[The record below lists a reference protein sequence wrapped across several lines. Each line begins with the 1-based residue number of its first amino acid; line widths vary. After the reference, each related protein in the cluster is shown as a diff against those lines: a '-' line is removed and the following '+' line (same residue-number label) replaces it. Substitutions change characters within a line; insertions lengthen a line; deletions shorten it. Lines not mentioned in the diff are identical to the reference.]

1 MALISCDE
9 CGKQVSEKAASCPNC
24 GAPIQNETSNSC
36 ESNSCESNSCESN
49 GSSFREKFIVFIIAA
64 SLFAA
69 IPMCSGTREYDAPT
83 SRSSNQSNTSG
94 SSSNS
99 SSYSAPREYT
109 PPLEVISWKCDK
121 EYSYVFVRGEVK
133 NISSRSIENVMA
145 VGEFRTKD
153 GTLVKSEDSL
163 IDYNPILPGQT
174 SPFKTGGT
182 DNPAIT
188 KCNLSFKTLFGHQLD
203 YTTAKDRK
211 KKERKKIK
219 EVQTLLSELGYKV
232 GAVDGIMGAKTKQA
246 IKEFQS
252 KQGLTASGKISNK
265 LVTELRR
272 ANK

>member
-1 MALISCDE
+1 MALTKCKE
-9 CGKQVSEKAASCPNC
+9 CGEEISKKAEKCPKC
-24 GAPIQNETSNSC
+24 GAPAKKKTSLLTWIVTI
-36 ESNSCESNSCESN
+36 
-49 GSSFREKFIVFIIAA
+49 FIV
-64 SLFAA
+64 LWA
-69 IPMCSGTREYDAPT
+69 IGYFSSPSTT
-83 SRSSNQSNTSG
+83 SRSSSPSTTSS

-99 SSYSAPREYT
+99 SSYLAPREYS

-133 NISSRSIENVMA
+133 NISSQSIKNVMA

-188 KCNLSFKTLFGHQLD
+188 NCNLSFKTLFGKQLG

-211 KKERKKIK
+211 AKEREKIK
-219 EVQTLLSELGYKV
+219 EVQTLLSSLGYQV
-232 GAVDGIMGAKTKQA
+232 GVADGIIGAKTKQA

-252 KQGLTASGKISNK
+252 KQGLTENGEISNQ
-265 LVTELRR
+265 LIVELRR
-272 ANK
+272 AKK

>member
-1 MALISCDE
+1 L
-9 CGKQVSEKAASCPNC
+9 
-24 GAPIQNETSNSC
+24 
-36 ESNSCESNSCESN
+36 
-49 GSSFREKFIVFIIAA
+49 
-64 SLFAA
+64 
-69 IPMCSGTREYDAPT
+69 
-83 SRSSNQSNTSG
+83 
-94 SSSNS
+94 
-99 SSYSAPREYT
+99 APREYS

-133 NISSRSIENVMA
+133 NISSQSIKNVMA

-188 KCNLSFKTLFGHQLD
+188 NCNLSFKTLFGKQLG

-211 KKERKKIK
+211 AKEREKIK
-219 EVQTLLSELGYKV
+219 EVQTLLSSLGYQV
-232 GAVDGIMGAKTKQA
+232 GVADGIIGAKTKQA

-252 KQGLTASGKISNK
+252 KQGLTENGEISNQ
-265 LVTELRR
+265 LIVELRR
-272 ANK
+272 AKK